1 MKNIKT
7 WAQKVRE
14 RKRKTGEANLRI
26 GQNVNKNKNQLCLSE
41 MVYPIVTERNVTK
54 ISIYTAKEVE
64 QIMQGLKQL
73 KAELKKKKKLR
84 ANGRKDIVFS
94 GLL

>member
-54 ISIYTAKEVE
+54 INIYTAKEVE

-73 KAELKKKKKLR
+73 KAELKKKEK
-84 ANGRKDIVFS
+84 VES
-94 GLL
+94 